1 MLHPTHIGAVYAAR
15 WEVELLFRELKLHYR
30 IEQLPTRCRAVTE
43 SLIYAAL
50 LTLLLG
56 RQLRRWLTASRPALA
71 ARVTLDRWAVVLS
84 SLAHDVLDVLFG
96 PRDLRL
102 LLARR
107 LKRLL
112 LHEAKD
118 PNLWRLPLAKRAQ
131 LGSLLSG

>member
-1 MLHPTHIGAVYAAR
+1 
-15 WEVELLFRELKLHYR
+15 VELLFRELKLHYR

-50 LTLLLG
+50 LTPAA
-56 RQLRRWLTASRPALA
+56 RSPTSSMAHRFSSCLRRSYDSRPLGC
-71 ARVTLDRWAVVLS
+71 RPLFS

-107 LKRLL
+107 LKRVL

-118 PNLWRLPLAKRAQ
+118 PNLWRLPLADRAQ
-131 LGSLLSG
+131 LGSLLPG